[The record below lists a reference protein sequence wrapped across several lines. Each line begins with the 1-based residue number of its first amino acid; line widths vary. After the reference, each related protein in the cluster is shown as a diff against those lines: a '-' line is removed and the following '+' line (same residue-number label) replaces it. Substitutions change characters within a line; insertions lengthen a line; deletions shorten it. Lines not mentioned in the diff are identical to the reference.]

1 VNQLIEYLENGNIVN
16 SVNFPLA
23 EMDRNGGSRIVIA
36 NKNIPNMVSQI
47 STLLANEGLNISN
60 MLNRN
65 KDEIAYNIID
75 MDEIV
80 PEGIKEKIAAIEG
93 VVMVRI
99 LPPK

>member
-1 VNQLIEYLENGNIVN
+1 
-16 SVNFPLA
+16 
-23 EMDRNGGSRIVIA
+23 
-36 NKNIPNMVSQI
+36 
-47 STLLANEGLNISN
+47 

-75 MDEIV
+75 LDEIV
-80 PEGIKEKIAAIEG
+80 PEGIKDKIAAIEG